1 MLNEIESTLTYL
13 KKKVKKTP
21 EYVLILG
28 SGLGG
33 LSKIAQIDV
42 EIPYAEIPDFPRSTV
57 AGHSGKLLSGTL
69 HGKNV
74 LIFQGRFHY
83 YEGYSMQQV
92 VLPIRVAHYLGADK
106 LIVTNAAGG
115 MNPGF
120 EVGDIMLIT
129 DHINQMGTNP
139 LIGPNNNDEGPRFP
153 DFSRVYCKKMNKRF
167 MEIAHEECVP
177 LKTGVYVSVTG
188 PTFETPA
195 EYKYLS
201 IIGGDAVGMST
212 VPEVIKAVHCGMK
225 VMGFS
230 VITDMGVGENIDP
243 ISHEEVQRIAVKSGE
258 KLASLL
264 AKWFERLN

>member
-1 MLNEIESTLTYL
+1 MSNEIKSTLTYL
-13 KKKVKKTP
+13 KKKIKTTP

-28 SGLGG
+28 SGLGN
-33 LSKIAQIDV
+33 LSKIADIDV
-42 EIPYAEIPDFPRSTV
+42 EIPYTDIPDFPQSTV
-57 AGHSGKLLSGTL
+57 AGHKGKLLSGKL

-83 YEGYSMQQV
+83 YEGYTMQEV
-92 VLPIRVAHYLGADK
+92 VIPVRVAKHLGADK

-120 EVGDIMLIT
+120 EVGDLMLIT

-139 LIGPNNNDEGPRFP
+139 LLGPNNDDEGPRFP
-153 DFSRVYCKKMNKRF
+153 DFSNVYNDEMNRRF
-167 MEIAHEECVP
+167 MEIAHTEFVP

-195 EYKYLS
+195 EYNYLR

-212 VPEVIKAVHCGMK
+212 VPEVIKAVHMGMK
-225 VMGFS
+225 IMGIS
-230 VITDMGVGENIDP
+230 VITDMGVGENIKP
-243 ISHEEVQRIAVKSGE
+243 VTHQEVQKIARQSGE
-258 KLASLL
+258 QLAGLL
-264 AKWFERLN
+264 SKWFQNLD